1 MIIVENLMIVF
12 LVTMVLGAILMFG
25 LSDEVDCGK
34 VIGVIGGITF
44 VVSTLALLFLF
55 GYSDS
60 LEAKMRVNIA
70 KHEDAIFEQIDTI
83 KELECDENN
92 NEYEQEISKLRKY
105 IREYNSAVRKY
116 TEEETY
122 PKIFYLYKYEDGNLV
137 TNGTNR
143 DLR

>member
-25 LSDEVDCGK
+25 LSDNGGE
-34 VIGVIGGITF
+34 VIGVIGGIMF
-44 VVSTLALLFLF
+44 AVSILALLFLF

-70 KHEDAIFEQIDTI
+70 KHEDAIFEQIDII
-83 KELECDENN
+83 KELECDEDN
-92 NEYEQEISKLRKY
+92 NEFKKEINKLRKY
-105 IREYNSAVRKY
+105 IRDYNSSVRKY
-116 TEEETY
+116 TEEVTR
-122 PKIFYLYKYEDGNLV
+122 PKQFCFYLYEDGELV
-137 TNGTNR
+137 THGTNR